1 MIILFSYR
9 YLVCYSPFDIVYKT
23 VKFMPC
29 KLLVAGLKEVQ
40 RAHKVYHG
48 VVYTAKIYP
57 NSVIIILLIGTI
69 KGKSLHSYLRQIVS
83 HSIDLLSCCKRDKG
97 LNLNYDFQLSYN
109 TSWIKFPAPPE
120 FEASYFQ
127 ELAVGWW
134 RHLSDWCEACGFQEL
149 MKCCSR
155 HCKFPTL
162 VLNLGHSDV
171 LPMIKWKS
179 FKFANSVVDDV
190 RQYDTNQSE
199 KFYVSCKWLC
209 LLSILSWWRLLCL

>member
-83 HSIDLLSCCKRDKG
+83 HSSGLLFCCKRDKG
-97 LNLNYDFQLSYN
+97 LNLNFDFHVSYH
-109 TSWIKFPAPPE
+109 TSWIKFPAPSE
-120 FEASYFQ
+120 FEASCFQ

-134 RHLSDWCEACGFQEL
+134 RHLSDWCEACGYQEL
-149 MKCCSR
+149 MKCCSP

-162 VLNLGHSDV
+162 VLNLNHSDV

-179 FKFANSVVDDV
+179 FKFF
-190 RQYDTNQSE
+190 
-199 KFYVSCKWLC
+199 KFCIRWCQTTGIWY
-209 LLSILSWWRLLCL
+209 